1 MNQKLNNI
9 KKVLVRF
16 SSGRFSSATDAEVY
30 RWLLDDEDH
39 SEKEQAIQALW
50 DESVRE
56 TARTEAS
63 GSQWDAIRASCG
75 KAGSASA
82 GRSIRFLRFWQSAA
96 AVLLAGIFV
105 LAFMKFE
112 KPAIENDLVQEHTP
126 IALTHSFLLPDGTQ
140 VQLNSE
146 STLLYPDKFSGKE
159 RSVYLMGEASFKVAH
174 DKEHPFV
181 VKGDDFRITALG
193 TEFNVSAYSNDDE
206 VTATLLNGSVMVE
219 YEDLQKKSILKPE
232 QQLVYNRKSHEVSLR
247 HPVLDDVTAWQRGE
261 LVFSRKTV
269 ADILRVL
276 EHKYDY
282 DFIYSSSTL
291 SGDTYVFR
299 FRDNAPLQEV
309 MAVVRD
315 VSGAIDYEIDGNI
328 CRVRAI

>member
-9 KKVLVRF
+9 KRCWFGSHQVGSHRRQMRRYTGGCLMMRTTPK
-16 SSGRFSSATDAEVY
+16 
-30 RWLLDDEDH
+30 
-39 SEKEQAIQALW
+39 KEQAIQALW

-63 GSQWDAIRASCG
+63 GSQWDAFRASCG
-75 KAGSASA
+75 RAGSASA

-159 RSVYLMGEASFKVAH
+159 RSVYLMGKPRLRWHMTRSI
-174 DKEHPFV
+174 
-181 VKGDDFRITALG
+181 R
-193 TEFNVSAYSNDDE
+193 
-206 VTATLLNGSVMVE
+206 LL
-219 YEDLQKKSILKPE
+219 
-232 QQLVYNRKSHEVSLR
+232 
-247 HPVLDDVTAWQRGE
+247 
-261 LVFSRKTV
+261 
-269 ADILRVL
+269 
-276 EHKYDY
+276 
-282 DFIYSSSTL
+282 
-291 SGDTYVFR
+291 
-299 FRDNAPLQEV
+299 
-309 MAVVRD
+309 
-315 VSGAIDYEIDGNI
+315 
-328 CRVRAI
+328 